1 MSLDLPGRIVNH
13 VDELLQARPLVVL
26 QRPGFL
32 IATRH
37 IDVYRHDVG
46 LEVGSVDPGDGSDD
60 TLM

>member
-1 MSLDLPGRIVNH
+1 
-13 VDELLQARPLVVL
+13 
-26 QRPGFL
+26 L

-37 IDVYRHDVG
+37 IDVHRHDVG